1 MTYLTTDERKELL
14 KLCNDDKN
22 LFDEAIVICL
32 AHDGRPSSLTYD
44 RLECMIKSL
53 MGMN

>member
-1 MTYLTTDERKELL
+1 MIYLTQTEREDLL

-44 RLECMIKSL
+44 RLECMINSL
-53 MGMN
+53 KGVK